1 MNGSN
6 NMRRGPGHVTY
17 LAVPQSGD
25 LHEAG
30 RLPLKL
36 SSDRTWTQRQVDRMI
51 SLIKVTDKWSH

>member
-6 NMRRGPGHVTY
+6 NMSRGLGHVTH
-17 LAVPQSGD
+17 LAPPQSGD

-36 SSDRTWTQRQVDRMI
+36 SSDRTWRQRQVDNMI
-51 SLIKVTDKWSH
+51 NLITVTNK